1 MDEHLLFNI
10 VDFPALLGLGSITR
24 SDLFF
29 SSYFCLFYDVV
40 CINCVFVYQDIPLIC
55 YQLKFCFILSSELKN
70 LRTLCNISKYTL
82 SHFILFLLLFQVG
95 LMVQQTVNQRYGK
108 CLLELSGNN
117 AIVVMDDADIELAV
131 PSVLFAAVGTA
142 GQRCTTCRRLVF

>member
-40 CINCVFVYQDIPLIC
+40 CINCVSGYSF
-55 YQLKFCFILSSELKN
+55 N
-70 LRTLCNISKYTL
+70 LLPTK
-82 SHFILFLLLFQVG
+82 ILFYIIIRTKKFAHP
-95 LMVQQTVNQRYGK
+95 VQYIKVHPFSFHFVSSVV
-108 CLLELSGNN
+108 SGGSNGSAN
-117 AIVVMDDADIELAV
+117 SKSKIWKV
-131 PSVLFAAVGTA
+131 PS
-142 GQRCTTCRRLVF
+142 